1 MKINVNDYN
10 TIYTADQDYDGP
22 EGTLL
27 KGKQFRI
34 SKSDMELADDLVLI
48 SVVKNDYDMSIRHVN
63 GVLISD

>member
-1 MKINVNDYN
+1 MKVNVNDYN

-22 EGTLL
+22 EGTIL
-27 KGKQFRI
+27 KGERFRI

-48 SVVKNDYDMSIRHVN
+48 SLVDDDYDMSIRHED

>member
-1 MKINVNDYN
+1 MKVNVNDYN

-22 EGTLL
+22 EGTIL
-27 KGKQFRI
+27 KGERFRI

-48 SVVKNDYDMSIRHVN
+48 SLVNDDYDMSIRHED

>member
-1 MKINVNDYN
+1 MEINVNDYN

-27 KGKQFRI
+27 KGERFLI
-34 SKSDMELADDLVLI
+34 SRSDMELADDLVLI
-48 SVVKNDYDMSIRHVN
+48 SVVKNDYDMSIRHRN